1 MMNSIIN
8 TVVALRE
15 NRKEDSDRNEDERS
29 EEEIMKGIELK
40 KCPFC
45 GSKDVQIFDNSTHD
59 EEYYMIECQD
69 CNAAVCFGDESETKE
84 GTTRMWNNRVDK
96 LQIRSQS
103 EWLQAADYYGEQQIP
118 LVIEE
123 MAELTQ
129 ALTKYMRTAQGGQPV
144 RKTMSEIKDSVKEEL
159 SDVIVML
166 IQLQYLFHISN
177 DEINHI
183 ADKKLE
189 RTLNLME

>member
-15 NRKEDSDRNEDERS
+15 NRKENGERNEDERS
-29 EEEIMKGIELK
+29 EEEIMNGVELK

-45 GSKDVQIFDNSTHD
+45 GGKAGLYQAYDGRYVVECNECGTRCKMSGYKDKVIN
-59 EEYYMIECQD
+59 E
-69 CNAAVCFGDESETKE
+69 
-84 GTTRMWNNRVDK
+84 WNNRVGIMP
-96 LQIRSQS
+96 IRSQS
-103 EWLQAADYYGEQQIP
+103 EWLQVADDYGERQIP

-129 ALTKYMRTAQGGQPV
+129 ALTKSMRATQAGQRV
-144 RKTMSEIKDSVKEEL
+144 RKTMQEIEDSVKEEL
-159 SDVIVML
+159 SDVIVMM

-177 DEINHI
+177 DEINQI

-189 RTLNLME
+189 RTLNLMEGIEDE

>member
-15 NRKEDSDRNEDERS
+15 NRKNDSDRNEDERS

-45 GSKDVQIFDNSTHD
+45 GGKAGLYQTYDGRYVV
-59 EEYYMIECQD
+59 ECNE
-69 CNAAVCFGDESETKE
+69 C
-84 GTTRMWNNRVDK
+84 GTTCKMSGYKDKVINEWNNRVG
-96 LQIRSQS
+96 IMPICSQS
-103 EWLQAADYYGEQQIP
+103 EWLQVADDYGERQIP

-129 ALTKYMRTAQGGQPV
+129 ALTKYMRATQGGQRV
-144 RKTMSEIKDSVKEEL
+144 RKTMQEIEDSVKEEL
-159 SDVIVML
+159 SDVIVMM

-177 DEINHI
+177 DEINQI

-189 RTLNLME
+189 KTLNLMEGIEDE

>member
-15 NRKEDSDRNEDERS
+15 NRKNDSDRNEDERS
-29 EEEIMKGIELK
+29 EEEIMNGVELK

-45 GSKDVQIFDNSTHD
+45 GGKAGLYQAYDGRYVVECNECGTRCKMSGYKDKVIN
-59 EEYYMIECQD
+59 E
-69 CNAAVCFGDESETKE
+69 
-84 GTTRMWNNRVDK
+84 WNNRVGIMP
-96 LQIRSQS
+96 IRSQS
-103 EWLQAADYYGEQQIP
+103 EWLQVADVYGERQIP

-129 ALTKYMRTAQGGQPV
+129 ALTKYMRITQFGQPV
-144 RKTMSEIKDSVKEEL
+144 RKIMDEVQDNIKEEL

-166 IQLQYLFHISN
+166 IQLQYLFNIDN
-177 DEINHI
+177 DTINKI
-183 ADKKLE
+183 ADEKLK
-189 RTLNLME
+189 RTLKLMEEQK

>member
-15 NRKEDSDRNEDERS
+15 NRKENGERNEDERS

-45 GSKDVQIFDNSTHD
+45 GGKAGLYQTYDGCYVV
-59 EEYYMIECQD
+59 ECNE
-69 CNAAVCFGDESETKE
+69 C
-84 GTTRMWNNRVDK
+84 GTTRKMSGYKDKVINEWNNRVGIMP
-96 LQIRSQS
+96 IRSQS
-103 EWLQAADYYGEQQIP
+103 EWLQVADDYGERQIP

-129 ALTKYMRTAQGGQPV
+129 ALTKYMRVTQGGQRV
-144 RKTMSEIKDSVKEEL
+144 RKTMQEIEDSVKEKL
-159 SDVIVML
+159 SDVIVMM

-177 DEINHI
+177 DEINQI

-189 RTLNLME
+189 RTLNLMEGIEDE